1 MNQVTP
7 EECAFP
13 ELLLNIPTHP
23 GKRGRLQKEERRSLI
38 ATIRSYDTT
47 RYAIERK
54 IILGMIL
61 NESPIPPEMSG
72 NIRWPNEGTIYVEY
86 TDSIKLDPRYPG
98 DELSEYFNGLLIIPN
113 GDTAEIQTLG
123 TSGLDILLRKD
134 TIDLR
139 NGIIDSDRWNE
150 IPEDVR
156 EMERQGTQRYFARLA
171 AYMNAFV
178 SRDDKNSG

>member
-1 MNQVTP
+1 MNPILP
-7 EECAFP
+7 EECVFP
-13 ELLLNIPTHP
+13 ELLLKIPAHP

-61 NESPIPPEMSG
+61 NETPTPPEMSR
-72 NIRWPNEGTIYVEY
+72 NIRWPHEGTIYVEY

-139 NGIIDSDRWNE
+139 NGTIDSDRWDE

-178 SRDDKNSG
+178 ARDDKNSG